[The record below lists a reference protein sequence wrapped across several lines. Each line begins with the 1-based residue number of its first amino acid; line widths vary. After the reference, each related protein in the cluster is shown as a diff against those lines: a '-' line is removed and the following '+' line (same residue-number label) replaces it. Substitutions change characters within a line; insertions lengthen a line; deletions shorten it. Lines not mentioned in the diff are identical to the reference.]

1 MEIYKKILILILII
15 LFFYIGYR
23 LLKKINCCKKRNFE
37 GLENLNS
44 TNEDIELNKL
54 KNSEN
59 VTLQSI
65 HETDTKLP
73 LSQYVIKASYNS
85 ALTGKY
91 VNSNMIK
98 YVLSRGC
105 RFLDFEIFLINGK
118 PQIAY
123 TSDSKYKTIQSKNN
137 ILLDEVL
144 STIVSNAFTNTS
156 PNRNDPLF
164 IHMRIKSSDSSNDD
178 IYKSIAKSLSVIK
191 DSLYSKPIDNKTK
204 LSDIMGKIVIIVDST
219 INYDYKKYTN
229 CKNNENNCYDL
240 KKYINLESGKELM
253 NIERYSNI
261 LSKQI
266 TPPRIINDIS
276 TDVEYI
282 KLALPD
288 FDVKQTKNPNFKY
301 FVADYGIQIITY
313 RYYIK
318 DDNLQNLEEI
328 FNENKYGIVPLANM
342 VKYFEKKKEEDSN

>member
-1 MEIYKKILILILII
+1 MEIYKKILILILIV

-23 LLKKINCCKKRNFE
+23 LLKKINCCKKVKSE
-37 GLENLNS
+37 GLENLNA
-44 TNEDIELNKL
+44 TNDDIEMNKL
-54 KNSEN
+54 KNKEN
-59 VTLQSI
+59 VTIQSI
-65 HETDTKLP
+65 HESDTKLP
-73 LSQYVIKASYNS
+73 LSQYVIKASYNT

-91 VNSNMIK
+91 VNSDMIK

-105 RFLDFEIFLINGK
+105 RFLDFEIFLIDGK

-123 TSDSKYKTIQSKNN
+123 TSDSKYKTIQTKNN

-144 STIVSNAFTNTS
+144 SIIVSNAFSFTS

-164 IHMRIKSSDSSNDD
+164 IHMRIKSSESSKND
-178 IYKSIAKSLSVIK
+178 IYKSIAKSLSIIK
-191 DSLYSKPIDNKTK
+191 DSLYDKPIDNRTK
-204 LSDIMGKIVIIVDST
+204 LSDIMRKIVIIVDST

-229 CKNNENNCYDL
+229 CKNNEMNCYDL
-240 KKYINLESGKELM
+240 KKYINLESGKKLM
-253 NIERYSNI
+253 NIERYSDI
-261 LSKQI
+261 LSKKH
-266 TPPRIINDIS
+266 TPPRIINDIT

-288 FDVKQTKNPNFKY
+288 FDVNLVKNPNIKY
-301 FVADYGIQIITY
+301 FIYDYGIQIIAY

-318 DDNLQNLEEI
+318 DDNLHDVEEI

-342 VKYFEKKKEEDSN
+342 VKYFNKKKEEASN

>member
-23 LLKKINCCKKRNFE
+23 LLKKINCCNKNKFE
-37 GLENLNS
+37 GLENLNA

-59 VTLQSI
+59 VTIQSI

-105 RFLDFEIFLINGK
+105 RFLDFEIFLIDGK

-137 ILLDEVL
+137 ILLLILV
-144 STIVSNAFTNTS
+144 
-156 PNRNDPLF
+156 
-164 IHMRIKSSDSSNDD
+164 
-178 IYKSIAKSLSVIK
+178 
-191 DSLYSKPIDNKTK
+191 KPF
-204 LSDIMGKIVIIVDST
+204 L
-219 INYDYKKYTN
+219 
-229 CKNNENNCYDL
+229 
-240 KKYINLESGKELM
+240 
-253 NIERYSNI
+253 
-261 LSKQI
+261 
-266 TPPRIINDIS
+266 
-276 TDVEYI
+276 
-282 KLALPD
+282 
-288 FDVKQTKNPNFKY
+288 
-301 FVADYGIQIITY
+301 
-313 RYYIK
+313 
-318 DDNLQNLEEI
+318 
-328 FNENKYGIVPLANM
+328 
-342 VKYFEKKKEEDSN
+342 

>member
-23 LLKKINCCKKRNFE
+23 LLKKINCCNKNKFE
-37 GLENLNS
+37 GLENLNA

-105 RFLDFEIFLINGK
+105 RFLDFEIFLIDGK

-191 DSLYSKPIDNKTK
+191 DSLYTKPIDNKTK

-229 CKNNENNCYDL
+229 CKNNEKNCYDF

-261 LSKQI
+261 LSKQN
-266 TPPRIINDIS
+266 TPPRIINDVS
-276 TDVEYI
+276 TDVKYI

-318 DDNLQNLEEI
+318 DDNLKNLEEI